1 MRESESPRF
10 RVPPYSCQRSP
21 IAEGGG
27 QLLTVPVTPGRPFH
41 PRVHD
46 PFPPRTWGRPW
57 KRGRWER
64 EGERRPGGGTE
75 GAVSGKKG
83 VLVALTL
90 GSNLGRVEVR
100 AGVGT

>member
-1 MRESESPRF
+1 MRESLSPSF
-10 RVPPYSCQRSP
+10 KVPPYSCQRSL

-75 GAVSGKKG
+75 GAVSEKKG
-83 VLVALTL
+83 SS
-90 GSNLGRVEVR
+90 GGPNSWEESGEDQS
-100 AGVGT
+100 